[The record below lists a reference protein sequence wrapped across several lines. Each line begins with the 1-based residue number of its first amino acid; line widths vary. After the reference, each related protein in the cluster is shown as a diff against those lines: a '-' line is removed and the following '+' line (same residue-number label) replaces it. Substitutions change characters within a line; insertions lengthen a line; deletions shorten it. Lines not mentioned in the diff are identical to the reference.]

1 MIPNLIEIVVRRIST
16 DEAALPASL
25 ADDERAY
32 ASQLVAHRRSEW
44 VAWRSVLRENAERW
58 GVGSRALKVA
68 YAATGEPIFEG
79 LEGSISVTHCRG
91 YVAVARSRG
100 GRCGIDVERLD
111 RNFENVESKYISATE
126 RQLAERVGQPD
137 FRAAIW
143 CAKEAVYKYLRREGI
158 DFQRDMQ
165 VVDFEQGGA
174 YLDIESFGERLRC
187 AIFPL
192 DGAILVAT
200 AKGEVNFELRKEF

>member
-79 LEGSISVTHCRG
+79 LEGSLSVSHCRG
-91 YVAVARSRG
+91 YVALARSRE
-100 GRCGIDVERLD
+100 GRCGIDIERLD
-111 RNFENVESKYISATE
+111 RKFETVENKYINATE
-126 RQLAERVGQPD
+126 RQFAESVGQPD
-137 FRAAIW
+137 FRAVIW
-143 CAKEAVYKYLRREGI
+143 CAKEAVYKYLGREGV
-158 DFQRDMQ
+158 DFRRDIQ
-165 VVDFEQGGA
+165 VVDFDPKGA
-174 YLDIESFGERLRC
+174 YLDIETFGERLRC
-187 AIFPL
+187 AIFQL
-192 DGAILVAT
+192 DDAILVAT
-200 AKGEVNFELRKEF
+200 AKGDVNFVLR